1 MLKFLPLFF
10 ASLRRKPI
18 RTSLT
23 IASIIVAFLLFGL
36 LKTMQNALELGAD
49 LAGVDRLATM
59 HKMSLIQNF
68 PLSYLNRVR
77 GVDGVIQ
84 AVGFVWMGGIYQDE
98 RNQISAQATEP
109 EAFLE
114 VYSEYKLPPEQ
125 RADWLSDRA
134 SMIVGKAVAEK
145 FGWKIGDVVP
155 VRSSFYRKA
164 DGGGDTWDM
173 RVAGIYEATNGDS
186 SSVFFHYDYLN
197 ESLGRNGGRDSLVW
211 IIMKIRNPD
220 EAQQV
225 SAAVDALFANSPAE
239 TKTSTERAF
248 VQGFA
253 NQMGDIGKIV
263 TAVASAV
270 FFTMLLVTANTMAQS
285 VRERTNEI
293 AVLKTLGY
301 TKQTIAGL
309 VLTESFVITAL
320 GGVIGLGVA
329 ALFTDS
335 IGELLAQ
342 FFPVLGIPPSA
353 YITGAVLIVALSL
366 LAGLLPSLEASRL
379 KITDAL
385 RKV

>member
-173 RVAGIYEATNGDS
+173 RLAGIYEATNGDS

-220 EAQQV
+220 EAQRV

-342 FFPVLGIPPSA
+342 FFPVLGIPTSA

>member
-1 MLKFLPLFF
+1 MKFLPLFF
-10 ASLRRKPI
+10 ATLRRKPI

-36 LKTMQNALELGAD
+36 LKTMESALALGAD

-68 PLSYLNRVR
+68 PLSYLNRIR
-77 GVDGVIQ
+77 GVDGVVE
-84 AVGFVWMGGIYQDE
+84 AAGFVWMGGIYQDE
-98 RNQISAQATEP
+98 RNQVAAQATEP
-109 EAFLE
+109 EAFLT
-114 VYSEYKLPPEQ
+114 VYPDYKLTPDQ

-134 SMIVGKAVAEK
+134 SMIVGKTLADR
-145 FGWKIGDVVP
+145 FGWKVGDTVP
-155 VRSSFYRKA
+155 IRSSFYRKA
-164 DGGGDTWDM
+164 DSGSDTWDM
-173 RVAGIYEATNGDS
+173 RLAGIYESTNGDTS
-186 SSVFFHYDYLN
+186 SLFFHYDYLN
-197 ESLGRNGGRDSLVW
+197 EALGRNAGRDSLVW
-211 IIMKIRNPD
+211 VVMKIRDPA
-220 EAQQV
+220 ESQQV

-239 TKTSTERAF
+239 TKTATERAF
-248 VQGFA
+248 IQGFA
-253 NQMGDIGKIV
+253 NQMGDIATIV

-309 VLTESFVITAL
+309 VLTESFLITAV
-320 GGVIGLGVA
+320 GGIVGLGLA

-335 IGELLAQ
+335 IAELLSQ
-342 FFPVLGIPPSA
+342 FFPVVGIPVSA
-353 YITGAVLIVALSL
+353 YVTGAVLIVVLSL
-366 LAGLLPSLEASRL
+366 LAGLLPSMEASRL